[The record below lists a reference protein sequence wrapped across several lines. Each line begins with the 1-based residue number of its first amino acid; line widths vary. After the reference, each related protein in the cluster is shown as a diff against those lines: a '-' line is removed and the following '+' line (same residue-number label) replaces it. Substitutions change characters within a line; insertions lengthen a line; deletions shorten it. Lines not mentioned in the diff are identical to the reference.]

1 MEFLKLTHTQLSVEE
16 ISNLVSTPTC
26 GAISIF
32 VGTTRNNF
40 EGKSV
45 INLEYEAYESMALKS
60 LQSLCN
66 DIRSQWKAI
75 ENIAIYHRLGTVP
88 VKEASI
94 VIAIS
99 SPHRLDAMQA
109 VQWCIDNVKKS
120 VPIWK
125 KEIYEGQT
133 DSWKENKE
141 SSIHPPRVKFF
152 KLNNIPEV
160 KVPFVPPHLVQIK
173 ADGEEIE
180 KRIEKFIE
188 LKREEI
194 NRANIRDFCC
204 RDDNEINE
212 FSCARIDAKLIK
224 RKDSKGHLKGSCFF
238 VHFAM

>member
-1 MEFLKLTHTQLSVEE
+1 MLYHRSVEDKMEFLKLTHAKLSAEE

-40 EGKSV
+40 EGKGV
-45 INLEYEAYESMALKS
+45 INLEYEAYESMAIKS

-66 DIRSQWKAI
+66 DIRSQWKEI

-141 SSIHPPRVKFF
+141 CMWSQC
-152 KLNNIPEV
+152 N
-160 KVPFVPPHLVQIK
+160 
-173 ADGEEIE
+173 
-180 KRIEKFIE
+180 
-188 LKREEI
+188 
-194 NRANIRDFCC
+194 
-204 RDDNEINE
+204 
-212 FSCARIDAKLIK
+212 
-224 RKDSKGHLKGSCFF
+224 GS
-238 VHFAM
+238 

>member
-1 MEFLKLTHTQLSVEE
+1 MQCKPFNGVLIMLKNQFQFGRKKYTKAKQIRGKRIRNV
-16 ISNLVSTPTC
+16 C
-26 GAISIF
+26 GHNATVLNISITDLF
-32 VGTTRNNF
+32 
-40 EGKSV
+40 
-45 INLEYEAYESMALKS
+45 IHILLLKYIFQM
-60 LQSLCN
+60 LL
-66 DIRSQWKAI
+66 A
-75 ENIAIYHRLGTVP
+75 
-88 VKEASI
+88 
-94 VIAIS
+94 
-99 SPHRLDAMQA
+99 
-109 VQWCIDNVKKS
+109 
-120 VPIWK
+120 
-125 KEIYEGQT
+125 
-133 DSWKENKE
+133 
-141 SSIHPPRVKFF
+141 SIHPPRVKFF